1 MKTRVSPNLEA
12 YLADISLFDVQ
23 SMNLLLEGSS
33 IIDWARPNFS
43 TSEEAERLLRVN
55 GYDVHNPQDMDRFL
69 YLITESAAY
78 LEQTFGFM
86 IPSELLHLQDPT
98 EIFLIASDK
107 GHPQQRLAWMLVKVL
122 HVLNHVQG
130 RELGHILAT
139 SDHALFQKVQDTI
152 AQSVDQM
159 RHLGIGVHE
168 YQCSMKTKESL
179 LTKLLSKRN
188 TIAAQIFDKVRF
200 RIILE
205 SRSDLFPALVYL
217 TREAIPFNYVIPGE
231 TRNDILEIHR
241 EVMNYPHLLPKLI
254 SLAKHSKRLVKTDDS
269 SVHEHVFP
277 FNPATEASYKVI
289 NFVVD
294 LPIRARALLEEYGL
308 PYTREM
314 GGLVFVMVEFQVF
327 DRETY
332 QNNESGPAKHEYY
345 KDRQRKMVLSRLVK
359 GSSDN

>member
-12 YLADISLFDVQ
+12 YLGDISLFDVQ
-23 SMNLLLEGSS
+23 AMNLLLEGSS

-43 TSEEAERLLRVN
+43 SAEEAERLLRVN
-55 GYDVHNPQDMDRFL
+55 GYEVNDPEDMDRFR
-69 YLITESAAY
+69 YLITESASY
-78 LEQTFGFM
+78 LELTFGFLM
-86 IPSELLHLQDPT
+86 PSELLHLREPT

-107 GHPQQRLAWMLVKVL
+107 RHPQQRLAWMLIKVL

-139 SDHALFQKVQDTI
+139 SDHALFQEVQDKI
-152 AQSVDQM
+152 AHSVDQM

-168 YQCSMKTKESL
+168 YQSSMKTKESL

-217 TREAIPFNYVIPGE
+217 TREVIPFNYVIPGE

-241 EVMNYPHLLPKLI
+241 EVMKFPQLLPQLV
-254 SLAKHSKRLVKTDDS
+254 SLAKQAGTPEEAAEN
-269 SVHEHVFP
+269 SVQDHVFP

-294 LPIRARALLEEYGL
+294 LPIQAKPLLESFGL

-327 DRETY
+327 DKETY
-332 QNNESGPAKHEYY
+332 QNNESGPAKHEFY
-345 KDRQRKMVLSRLVK
+345 KDRQKKMVLSRLVK
-359 GSSDN
+359 GSPDN